1 MMTVREMM
9 KKLADVK
16 DLDANIYFREGN
28 LSYEIQGISIMSA
41 GKQIVVLQFEDTHEK
56 TE

>member
-1 MMTVREMM
+1 MTVREMM

-16 DLDANIYFREGN
+16 DLDANVYFREGN